1 MLEYTTFVNQN
12 RRAFLK
18 KLGCSCCAPFLL
30 SSCTQVAITDRM
42 QLSIYP
48 ESVIN
53 QKAYSAYQNIK
64 KDSKLSKNKLFNR
77 QLNSVGIRITKAVE
91 LYFLSLGKPEL
102 INDFDW
108 EFILIEDDTLNAW
121 CMPGG
126 KIAFYTG
133 ILQITKNED
142 GMAAVMGHEI
152 AHAVAKHSVERASQ
166 ALLLNVGTT
175 ILDNVLDG
183 ALRASR
189 VDDYFIQLGI
199 NLPFGRL
206 QESEADYLGLI
217 FMTLAG
223 YDNTA
228 AIGVWER
235 MEEASKSRTPP
246 EFLSTHP
253 TPGNRIKKIQNWIP
267 EINEKYT

>member
-1 MLEYTTFVNQN
+1 MEYTTFVNQN

-18 KLGCSCCAPFLL
+18 TLGCTCCAPFFLP
-30 SSCTQVAITDRM
+30 SCTQVAITERN

-53 QKAYSAYQNIK
+53 QNAYNAYQNIK
-64 KDSKLSKNKLFNR
+64 KDSKLSMNKLHNR
-77 QLNSVGIRITKAVE
+77 QLNTVGLRITKAVE
-91 LYFLSLGKPEL
+91 LYFENIGKKEV
-102 INDFDW
+102 IDDFDW
-108 EFILIEDDTLNAW
+108 EFILIEDESLNAW

-133 ILQITKNED
+133 ILDITKDED

-152 AHAVAKHSVERASQ
+152 AHAVAKHSLERASQ
-166 ALLLNVGTT
+166 AVLLNIGSK

-183 ALRASR
+183 ALSATR
-189 VDDYFIQLGI
+189 VDDYVVQFGI
-199 NLPFGRL
+199 NLPYGRL

-228 AIGVWER
+228 SISLWER
-235 MEEASKSRTPP
+235 MQEESKNRTPP

-253 TPGNRIKKIQNWIP
+253 TPVNRIKKLQKWIP
-267 EINEKYT
+267 EINQKYT

>member
-1 MLEYTTFVNQN
+1 MNQN
-12 RRAFLK
+12 RRSFLIK
-18 KLGCSCCAPFLL
+18 MGCMCCSPILL
-30 SSCTQVAITDRM
+30 PSCTKVAITNRS

-53 QKAYSAYQNIK
+53 RNAFNAYQNIK
-64 KDSKLSKNKLFNR
+64 KTSNLSSNNKQNT
-77 QLNSVGIRITKAVE
+77 QLNTVGLKITKAVE
-91 LYFLSLGKPEL
+91 KYFYEIKKPEV
-102 INDFDW
+102 ISNFNW
-108 EFILIEDDTLNAW
+108 EFILIEEDTLNAW

-133 ILQITKNED
+133 ILEITQNED

-166 ALLLNVGTT
+166 AALLNIGST
-175 ILDNVLDG
+175 ILDTALDG
-183 ALRASR
+183 VLSSTTL
-189 VDDYFIQLGI
+189 DDYIVQLGL
-199 NLPFGRL
+199 NLPYGRL

-223 YDNTA
+223 YNNQES
-228 AIGVWER
+228 IKVWER
-235 MEEASKSRTPP
+235 MEEANKGKEIP

-253 TPGNRIKKIQNWIP
+253 TPGNRIKKIQQWIP
-267 EINEKYT
+267 EIDARYA

>member
-1 MLEYTTFVNQN
+1 MLEYTTLVNQN

-18 KLGCSCCAPFLL
+18 TLGCSCCAPILL
-30 SSCTQVAITDRM
+30 TSCAQVAITERM
-42 QLSIYP
+42 QLSLYP
-48 ESVIN
+48 ESIIN
-53 QKAYSAYQNIK
+53 QRAYATYQKVK
-64 KDSKLSKNKLFNR
+64 KESKLSKNKLFNR
-77 QLNSVGIRITKAVE
+77 QLNSVGTKITKAVE
-91 LYFLSLGKPEL
+91 LYFSNLGKSESL
-102 INDFDW
+102 ESFDW
-108 EFILIEDDTLNAW
+108 EYILIEDDTLNAW

-133 ILQITKNED
+133 ILEVTKNED

-166 ALLLNVGTT
+166 AALLNIGSV
-175 ILDNVLDG
+175 ILDKALDG
-183 ALRASR
+183 ALRATK
-189 VDDYFIQLGI
+189 VDDYIVQLGI

-228 AIGVWER
+228 AIGLWER
-235 MEEASKSRTPP
+235 MEEVNKSRTPP

-253 TPGNRIKKIQNWIP
+253 TPGNRIKKIKNWIP

>member
-1 MLEYTTFVNQN
+1 MEYTTLVNQN

-18 KLGCSCCAPFLL
+18 TLGCTCCAPILL
-30 SSCTQVAITDRM
+30 TSCAQVAITDRR

-53 QKAYSAYQNIK
+53 QNAYNAYQNIK
-64 KDSKLSKNKLFNR
+64 KESKLSINKLFNR
-77 QLNSVGIRITKAVE
+77 QLNTVGKRITKAVE
-91 LYFLSLGKPEL
+91 FYFSNLDKSKSLD
-102 INDFDW
+102 NFDW

-133 ILQITKNED
+133 ILDVTKDED

-166 ALLLNVGTT
+166 AVLLNVGTT
-175 ILDNVLDG
+175 ILDNILDG
-183 ALRASR
+183 ALSASR
-189 VDDYFIQLGI
+189 VDDYIVQLGI
-199 NLPFGRL
+199 NLPYGRL

-223 YDNTA
+223 YDNRA

-235 MEEASKSRTPP
+235 MEEASKGRTVP

-253 TPGNRIKKIQNWIP
+253 TPGNRIKKIQEWIP
-267 EINEKYT
+267 EINGKYT